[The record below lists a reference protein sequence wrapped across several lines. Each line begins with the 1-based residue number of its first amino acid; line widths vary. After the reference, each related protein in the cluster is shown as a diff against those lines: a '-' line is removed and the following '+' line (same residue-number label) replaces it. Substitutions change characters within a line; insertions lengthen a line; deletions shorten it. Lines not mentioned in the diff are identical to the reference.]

1 MAKNLAY
8 KKKSNTTNP
17 NFKTLI
23 SKTLQLD
30 DRLKTI
36 VLLVGRRKEKTMRF
50 GMLYELQLPKP
61 WSPDSE
67 LRLVHDAIDQCVLG
81 DKLGIDYAWSVEH
94 HFLEEY
100 SHCSASEVFL
110 SAIAAKTQRINI
122 GFGIR
127 QVISNYNHPART
139 AEAVGMLDLVS
150 NGRAQFGIGEGATRL
165 ELGGFGIPA
174 RRKRDMCLEA
184 AREISD
190 MMVMEPY
197 PGYECEDW
205 SLPCRNVLPKPI
217 QKPHPP
223 MWMACTNRDTIRV
236 AAQNGLGV
244 LAFSFLDP
252 EEAKTWTETYYDTI
266 MSEEC
271 VPLGHAVNANIAMV
285 SAFSLHEDHDEAS
298 RRGEDGF
305 RFFEYAIG
313 ALVTDD
319 VLPGRSKLWDN
330 FEARK
335 EARKAGQN
343 ITDTAY
349 GGGDVNPDRSMA
361 RSPGIGTPSEFRN
374 HMQGFADAGVDQVIF
389 LQQGGKNQHEHI
401 CESLETFNSEVYDE
415 FAEGREN
422 RESEKAERLAPYI
435 EAALARRKTRPP
447 LSDGEIDI
455 VPASRPKTIAAG

>member
-1 MAKNLAY
+1 
-8 KKKSNTTNP
+8 
-17 NFKTLI
+17 
-23 SKTLQLD
+23 
-30 DRLKTI
+30 
-36 VLLVGRRKEKTMRF
+36 MRF

-61 WSPDSE
+61 WSPNSE

>member
-1 MAKNLAY
+1 
-8 KKKSNTTNP
+8 
-17 NFKTLI
+17 
-23 SKTLQLD
+23 
-30 DRLKTI
+30 
-36 VLLVGRRKEKTMRF
+36 MRF

-61 WSPDSE
+61 WAEDSE
-67 LRLVHDAIDQCVLG
+67 LNLVHNAIEQCVLG

-110 SAIAAKTQRINI
+110 SAIAAKTQHINV

-174 RRKRDMCLEA
+174 KRKRAMALEA
-184 AREISD
+184 AREIAD

-223 MWMACTNRDTIRV
+223 MWMACTNRDTIRE
-236 AAQNGLGV
+236 AARNGLGV

-252 EEAKTWTETYYDTI
+252 EEAKTWSKVYYDTI
-266 MSEEC
+266 KSEEC
-271 VPLGHAVNANIAMV
+271 VPLGHTVNANIAMV
-285 SAFSLHEDHDEAS
+285 SAFSLHEDHEEAS

-319 VLPGRSKLWDN
+319 VLPGRSQLWEK
-330 FEARK
+330 FQARQ
-335 EARKAGQN
+335 AAKAQGQN
-343 ITDTAY
+343 IKDTAY
-349 GGGDVNPDRSMA
+349 GGGEANPNRSMT
-361 RSPGIGTPSEFRN
+361 RSPGIGTPAEFRE

-389 LQQGGKNQHEHI
+389 LQQGGNNKHEHI
-401 CESLETFNSEVYDE
+401 CESLETFNREVFE
-415 FAEGREN
+415 NFAEGRDA
-422 RESEKAERLAPYI
+422 REAAKAEQLAPYI
-435 EAALARRKTRPP
+435 EAALARRPSRPEMQT
-447 LSDGEIDI
+447 DEIPV
-455 VPASRPKTIAAG
+455 VPASRPKPQVA

>member
-1 MAKNLAY
+1 
-8 KKKSNTTNP
+8 
-17 NFKTLI
+17 
-23 SKTLQLD
+23 
-30 DRLKTI
+30 
-36 VLLVGRRKEKTMRF
+36 MRF

>member
-1 MAKNLAY
+1 M
-8 KKKSNTTNP
+8 
-17 NFKTLI
+17 I

-36 VLLVGRRKEKTMRF
+36 VLLVGGRKEKTMRF

-223 MWMACTNRDTIRV
+223 MWMACTNRDTIKV

-252 EEAKTWTETYYDTI
+252 EEAKTWTKTYYDTI

>member
-1 MAKNLAY
+1 
-8 KKKSNTTNP
+8 
-17 NFKTLI
+17 
-23 SKTLQLD
+23 
-30 DRLKTI
+30 
-36 VLLVGRRKEKTMRF
+36 MRF

-61 WSPDSE
+61 WAEDSE
-67 LRLVHDAIDQCVLG
+67 LNLVHEAIDQCVLG

-110 SAIAAKTQRINI
+110 SAIAAQTERIKV

-139 AEAVGMLDLVS
+139 AEAAGMLDLVS
-150 NGRAQFGIGEGATRL
+150 RGRAQLGIGEGATRL
-165 ELGGFGIPA
+165 ELGGFGIQA
-174 RRKRDMCLEA
+174 KRKRAMSLEA
-184 AREISD
+184 AREIAD

-252 EEAKTWTETYYDTI
+252 EEAKTWSKVYYDTI
-266 MSEEC
+266 KSEEC

-285 SAFSLHEDHDEAS
+285 SAFSLHDDHAEAS

-319 VLPGRSKLWDN
+319 VLPGRSQLWDKYM
-330 FEARK
+330 E
-335 EARKAGQN
+335 RKAAKAAGN
-343 ITDTAY
+343 NVADVAY
-349 GGGDVNPDRSMA
+349 GGGRANPDRSMT
-361 RSPGIGTPSEFRN
+361 RSPGIGTPAEFRE

-389 LQQGGKNQHEHI
+389 LQQGGKNKHEHI
-401 CESLETFNSEVYDE
+401 CESLEKFNAEVYDD
-415 FAEGREN
+415 FAEGREA
-422 RESEKAERLAPYI
+422 REAQKAEELAPYI
-435 EAALARRKTRPP
+435 EAALARRQSRPP
-447 LSDGEIDI
+447 MTDEEIP
-455 VPASRPKTIAAG
+455 VVAASRPRA

>member
-1 MAKNLAY
+1 
-8 KKKSNTTNP
+8 
-17 NFKTLI
+17 
-23 SKTLQLD
+23 
-30 DRLKTI
+30 
-36 VLLVGRRKEKTMRF
+36 MRF

-61 WSPDSE
+61 WAEDSE
-67 LRLVHDAIDQCVLG
+67 LNLVHEAIDQCVLG

-110 SAIAAKTQRINI
+110 SAIAAQTERINI

-150 NGRAQFGIGEGATRL
+150 RGRAQFGIGEGATRL
-165 ELGGFGIPA
+165 ELGGFGIQA
-174 RRKRDMCLEA
+174 KRKRDMSLEA
-184 AREISD
+184 AREVAD

-236 AAQNGLGV
+236 AARNGLGV

-252 EEAKTWTETYYDTI
+252 EEAKTWSKVYYDTI
-266 MSEEC
+266 KSEEC

-285 SAFSLHEDHDEAS
+285 SAFSLHDDHEEAS

-305 RFFEYAIG
+305 RFFEYAVG

-319 VLPGRSKLWDN
+319 VLPGRSELW
-330 FEARK
+330 EKYIERK
-335 EARKAGQN
+335 EAKAAGR
-343 ITDTAY
+343 DLKDVAY
-349 GGGDVNPDRSMA
+349 GGKEANPNRSMT
-361 RSPGIGTPSEFRN
+361 RSPGIGTPAEFRE
-374 HMQGFADAGVDQVIF
+374 HMQSFSDAGVDQVIF
-389 LQQGGKNQHEHI
+389 LQQGGKNKHEHI
-401 CESLETFNSEVYDE
+401 CESLERFNSEVYDE
-415 FAEGREN
+415 FAEGRDD
-422 RESEKAERLAPYI
+422 REARKQEELAPYI
-435 EAALARRKTRPP
+435 EAALARRQTRPEMI
-447 LSDGEIDI
+447 DAEIP
-455 VPASRPKTIAAG
+455 VVGASRPRT

>member
-1 MAKNLAY
+1 MPKKNNA
-8 KKKSNTTNP
+8 TNP

-223 MWMACTNRDTIRV
+223 IWMACTNRDTIRV

>member
-1 MAKNLAY
+1 
-8 KKKSNTTNP
+8 
-17 NFKTLI
+17 
-23 SKTLQLD
+23 
-30 DRLKTI
+30 
-36 VLLVGRRKEKTMRF
+36 MRF

-61 WSPDSE
+61 WAEDSE
-67 LRLVHDAIDQCVLG
+67 QRLVNDAIDQCVLG

-110 SAIAAKTQRINI
+110 SAIAAKTERMKI

-139 AEAVGMLDLVS
+139 AEAVAMLDLVS

-165 ELGGFGIPA
+165 ELGGFGIEA
-174 RRKRDMCLEA
+174 RRKRQMSLEA
-184 AREISD
+184 AREVSD

-223 MWMACTNRDTIRV
+223 MWMACTNRDTIKV
-236 AAQNGLGV
+236 AARNGLGV
-244 LAFSFLDP
+244 LAFSFLNP
-252 EEAKTWTETYYDTI
+252 EEAKTWSKVYYDTI

-285 SAFSLHEDHDEAS
+285 SAFSLHDDHEEAS

-305 RFFEYAIG
+305 RFFEYAVG

-319 VLPGRSKLWDN
+319 VLPGRSQLWDK
-330 FEARK
+330 FQE
-335 EARKAGQN
+335 RKAARAAGREVK
-343 ITDTAY
+343 DTAY
-349 GGGDVNPDRSMA
+349 GGGEVSPNRSMT
-361 RSPGIGTPSEFRN
+361 RSPGIGTPAEFRD
-374 HMQGFADAGVDQVIF
+374 HMQDFSDAGVDQVIF
-389 LQQGGKNQHEHI
+389 LQQGGKNKHEHI
-401 CESLETFNSEVYDE
+401 CESLEKFSAEVYGD
-415 FAEGREN
+415 FAEGREG
-422 RESEKAERLAPYI
+422 REAEKAEKLAPYI
-435 EAALARRKTRPP
+435 EAALARRNTRAP
-447 LSDGEIDI
+447 LTDSEIDI
-455 VPASRPKTIAAG
+455 VPASRPKPASAG

>member
-1 MAKNLAY
+1 
-8 KKKSNTTNP
+8 
-17 NFKTLI
+17 
-23 SKTLQLD
+23 
-30 DRLKTI
+30 
-36 VLLVGRRKEKTMRF
+36 MRF

-61 WSPDSE
+61 WREDSE
-67 LRLVHDAIDQCVLG
+67 QNLVNEAIAQCVLG
-81 DKLGIDYAWSVEH
+81 DQLGIDYAWSVEH

-110 SAIAAKTQRINI
+110 SAIAAKTERIKI

-150 NGRAQFGIGEGATRL
+150 QGRAQFGIGEGATRL
-165 ELGGFGIPA
+165 EIGGFSIEA
-174 RRKRDMCLEA
+174 KRKRDMSLEA

-197 PGYECEDW
+197 PGYECADW

-223 MWMACTNRDTIRV
+223 MWMACTNRDTIKV
-236 AAQNGLGV
+236 AARNGLGV

-252 EEAKTWTETYYDTI
+252 EEAKTWSSVYYDTI
-266 MSEEC
+266 CSEEC

-285 SAFSLHEDHDEAS
+285 SAFSLHDDHQEAS

-305 RFFEYAIG
+305 RFFEYAVG

-319 VLPGRSKLWDN
+319 VLPGRSQLWD
-330 FEARK
+330 K
-335 EARKAGQN
+335 YEARKAARSQGQEVK
-343 ITDTAY
+343 DTAY
-349 GGGDVNPDRSMA
+349 GGGDASPNRSMT
-361 RSPGIGTPSEFRN
+361 RSPGIGTPDEFRT

-389 LQQGGKNQHEHI
+389 LQQGGKNKHEHI
-401 CESLETFNSEVYDE
+401 CESLETFSKEVYED
-415 FAEGREN
+415 FASGRDA
-422 RESEKAERLAPYI
+422 REAEKAERLAPFI
-435 EAALARRKTRPP
+435 EAALARRATRAP
-447 LSDGEIDI
+447 LTDAEIDI
-455 VPASRPKTIAAG
+455 VPASRPRPASA